1 MFLKRFKEKSNQ
13 KYINNLLDIDKRQI
27 NNKEISSVGVIINFQ
42 DYNNYD
48 KLRLLFK
55 NIGFN
60 DNRIK
65 FIAFIDDEKGVPNS
79 WDSFFNPK
87 DFGWKG
93 KIDNIDLNEFIDT
106 EFDALICYYQ
116 KESLELSLVTALSR
130 ANFKIG
136 LTKKEPRLF
145 DLIIDIEP
153 KHIEIFQN
161 ELVKYLKVLNKI

>member
-13 KYINNLLDIDKRQI
+13 KYINNLLDFNTREINDKKI
-27 NNKEISSVGVIINFQ
+27 GTVGVIINFQ
-42 DYNNYD
+42 EYNNYD
-48 KLRLLFK
+48 KLRLLFN

-65 FIAFIDDEKGVPNS
+65 FIAFIDDEKGMPNS

-93 KIDNIDLNEFIDT
+93 KINNIDLNEFIDT
-106 EFDALICYYQ
+106 KFDALVSYY
-116 KESLELSLVTALSR
+116 KKDNLELNLVTALSK

-136 LTKKEPRLF
+136 LSNSEPRLF

-153 KHIEIFQN
+153 KHIDLFQSEI
-161 ELVKYLKVLNKI
+161 VKYLKVLNKI

>member
-13 KYINNLLDIDKRQI
+13 KYINNLLDVNKRQVHDKKI
-27 NNKEISSVGVIINFQ
+27 GTVGVIINFQ

-55 NIGFN
+55 NIGLN

-65 FIAFIDDEKGVPNS
+65 FIAFLDDQKEMPNS
-79 WDSFFNPK
+79 WDSFFNSK

-93 KIDNIDLNEFIDT
+93 KINNLELNEFIDT
-106 EFDALICYYQ
+106 KFDALISYY
-116 KESLELSLVTALSR
+116 KKDTLELDLVSALSK

-136 LTKKEPRLF
+136 LSNKEPRLF

-153 KHIEIFQN
+153 KHIDIFQS
-161 ELVKYLKVLNKI
+161 EVVKYLKVLNKI